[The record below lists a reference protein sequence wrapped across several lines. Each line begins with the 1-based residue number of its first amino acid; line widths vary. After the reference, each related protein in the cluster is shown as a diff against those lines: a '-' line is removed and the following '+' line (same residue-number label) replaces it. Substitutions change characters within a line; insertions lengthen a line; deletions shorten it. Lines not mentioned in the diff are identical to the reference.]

1 MRREDSCA
9 MCEGR
14 SGRTSGEGGSF
25 ARSSAIFLA
34 SMYSYSPTS
43 PSTAHSSRFPV
54 FPETFGPFG
63 AIASSLAGFGGV
75 RGGATVAIPNFVLAG
90 VARPVDAPGPDVS
103 RPPRSA
109 SKSMRFVVLSVGT
122 SVWAPAVDDAGVDP
136 RVIAPTAPTDCS
148 VSTSEPG
155 PVVCAGKDLTA
166 SASAVCISAS
176 RAFLGLLTRIL
187 RRGAVLPPVAGGAG
201 AA

>member
-1 MRREDSCA
+1 M
-9 MCEGR
+9 
-14 SGRTSGEGGSF
+14 
-25 ARSSAIFLA
+25 
-34 SMYSYSPTS
+34 
-43 PSTAHSSRFPV
+43 
-54 FPETFGPFG
+54 
-63 AIASSLAGFGGV
+63 
-75 RGGATVAIPNFVLAG
+75 
-90 VARPVDAPGPDVS
+90 DAPGPDVS

-122 SVWAPAVDDAGVDP
+122 SVGAPAVDDAGVDP